1 MEIPALPSEGILK
14 QLESNGMLNE
24 ALDMYAQS
32 LLNAHANN
40 SKLAA
45 SRCKEYTTL
54 PPNSLALR
62 HAGLRKV
69 VYFLVFKQSVLHDAT
84 VETYFDVV
92 SIFGQKNLHACTEYL
107 QSAPR
112 SIPLKLG
119 RLLLYKSEF
128 GSELS
133 EQHFR
138 SVVSIFFSVPRM
150 AEAVITSDFEKEVA
164 KNRPL
169 AHCETDVLLELAAM
183 YRIGGTLHALVTLF
197 PQLNPIEVEAVV
209 KKTKLSVEELTQIIL
224 DDPEFVQNTLYPS
237 ADQKKKSR
245 KEKSKKEKPKYVD
258 LDDHEREARE
268 QRIREE
274 SRRNFSYEY
283 TELEDIDP
291 EPEEDDTGVASE
303 LSEADKKLAAQ
314 DQVLWAQWEQN
325 RDIFSRENRKSPLR
339 AQLKNKLGW
348 TDEQIEGWAR
358 FTGRRGR
365 NGQSELIPKGVRE
378 VESYAPSVK
387 SHEEKPRESKKSGN
401 NQTHSSSAS
410 GGKQNNK
417 SHSKPSSSGKPNGK
431 PNDNKSGGKPGSKS
445 DGKQKS
451 GKPEVKPSSKPESKP
466 NTKSG
471 GSVGGISGGKPSTG
485 KSGGKSNTNSKNH

>member
-14 QLESNGMLNE
+14 QLESNGILNE
-24 ALDMYAQS
+24 TLDMYAQS
-32 LLNAHANN
+32 LLSASTEN

-45 SRCKEYTTL
+45 SRCKEYTAL
-54 PPNSLALR
+54 PSKSILLQ

-69 VYFLVFKQSVLHDAT
+69 VYSLVFKQNVLHDVT

-92 SIFGQKNLHACTEYL
+92 SVFGQKNLHACIEYL
-107 QSAPR
+107 KDAPR

-128 GSELS
+128 GSQMS

-150 AEAVITSDFEKEVA
+150 AEATITSDFEKNVA

-169 AHCETDVLLELAAM
+169 AHFETDVLLELSST

-209 KKTKLSVEELTQIIL
+209 KKTQLSLEELTQIIL
-224 DDPEFVQNTLYPS
+224 DDPEFVQSTLYPS
-237 ADQKKKSR
+237 AEHKKKSK

-274 SRRNFSYEY
+274 SRRNFTYEY

-291 EPEEDDTGVASE
+291 EPEEDDTGATSE
-303 LSEADKKLAAQ
+303 LSEADRKLAAQ
-314 DQVLWAQWEQN
+314 EQVLWAQWEQN
-325 RDIFSRENRKSPLR
+325 RDVFSRENRKSPLR

-365 NGQSELIPKGVRE
+365 NGQSDLIPKGVHE
-378 VESYAPSVK
+378 VESYAPSMK
-387 SHEEKPRESKKSGN
+387 SHEDKPRESKKS
-401 NQTHSSSAS
+401 NQNSNASSSSS
-410 GGKQNNK
+410 GGKQSHNKHTSGGKSTGKPKSGGKPANK
-417 SHSKPSSSGKPNGK
+417 SDGNQKTGNQK
-431 PNDNKSGGKPGSKS
+431 GGKPGSKS
-445 DGKQKS
+445 
-451 GKPEVKPSSKPESKP
+451 ESKPESKSNGSSDGSSGKKP
-466 NTKSG
+466 NA
-471 GSVGGISGGKPSTG
+471 GKPG
-485 KSGGKSNTNSKNH
+485 AKPKPKQ